1 MRVGSIHTP
10 RDSRRPGATPR
21 QAARPVLAEGR
32 VRLVGLGLLTLF
44 LLLLGRALYL
54 QVVSQ
59 DFLQDQGSARY
70 SRVLRLEA
78 TRGMITDRNNEPLA
92 ISSPVESIWASPADM
107 DPVPAAQ
114 VARLARLLDM
124 PADLIGRRLADKR
137 REFVYLKRQISPE
150 LAREVMAL
158 GIPGISTQPEFRR
171 FYPAGEITSHL
182 VGYTGI
188 DGQGM
193 EGMELTRESM
203 LAGAAG
209 RRHVIKDRRGHV
221 VEDIAAIERPRDG
234 QTLTLSIDRRIQ
246 YLAWRELKVAM
257 EKSNAKAASMVVI
270 DARTGEVLALV
281 NLPTFNP
288 NSRST
293 MAPELRRNHAVID
306 IYEPGSTLKPFA
318 IAKALDAGLVRPNQ
332 VFETLP
338 YMIGPARIRDTH
350 DYPALDVA
358 GVLQKSSNVG
368 SSK

>member
-124 PADLIGRRLADKR
+124 PADLIGRRLAD
-137 REFVYLKRQISPE
+137 
-150 LAREVMAL
+150 
-158 GIPGISTQPEFRR
+158 
-171 FYPAGEITSHL
+171 
-182 VGYTGI
+182 
-188 DGQGM
+188 
-193 EGMELTRESM
+193 
-203 LAGAAG
+203 
-209 RRHVIKDRRGHV
+209 
-221 VEDIAAIERPRDG
+221 
-234 QTLTLSIDRRIQ
+234 
-246 YLAWRELKVAM
+246 
-257 EKSNAKAASMVVI
+257 
-270 DARTGEVLALV
+270 
-281 NLPTFNP
+281 
-288 NSRST
+288 
-293 MAPELRRNHAVID
+293 
-306 IYEPGSTLKPFA
+306 
-318 IAKALDAGLVRPNQ
+318 
-332 VFETLP
+332 
-338 YMIGPARIRDTH
+338 
-350 DYPALDVA
+350 
-358 GVLQKSSNVG
+358 
-368 SSK
+368 